1 MQHNG
6 SAEETQLLHLAEA
19 WRERLLK
26 DDSAMEEW
34 QSNYAGT
41 DSQQLRALLRQAR
54 KDGLPDKS
62 AVSQGL
68 HPRQGRAYRDI
79 FQILRQHLLQS
90 LQAQEERVYDPR

>member
-1 MQHNG
+1 
-6 SAEETQLLHLAEA
+6 
-19 WRERLLK
+19 
-26 DDSAMEEW
+26 MEEW
-34 QSNYAGT
+34 QNTYPGS

-54 KDGLPDKS
+54 KDGLQDKA

-68 HPRQGRAYRDI
+68 LPRQGRAYRDI

>member
-1 MQHNG
+1 
-6 SAEETQLLHLAEA
+6 LAEA

-34 QSNYAGT
+34 QSSYPGT

-54 KDGLPDKS
+54 KDGLPDKAS
-62 AVSQGL
+62 VSQGL
-68 HPRQGRAYRDI
+68 LPRQGRAYRDI